1 MVSRFSSER
10 QGKRITQVAE
20 FALNEI
26 RCRLENGEKLRND
39 GFFDKTIDRSDAE
52 EVFEAV
58 LLKAQ
63 DEPQEKKI
71 PYISKLFENGCFDTS
86 IDSSTLHF
94 LCKESEGLTYRQLCI
109 IKIAK
114 EMNEKKY
121 RLRNISVEGYNR
133 HKKSG
138 DARYVLPI
146 EKLRILTECVALCN
160 KEYIMSQ
167 ISHLHNVTAE
177 TWYVIQPS
185 TIQPLPAGEMMYEYM
200 KLESIPE
207 KDVLPIVEL
216 LS

>member
-1 MVSRFSSER
+1 MVR
-10 QGKRITQVAE
+10 
-20 FALNEI
+20 
-26 RCRLENGEKLRND
+26 RLRDD
-39 GFFDKTIDRSDAE
+39 GFFDKKIDRSDAE

-71 PYISKLFENGCFDTS
+71 PYIGKLFENGCFDTS
-86 IDSSTLHF
+86 IDSGALHF

-109 IKIAK
+109 IKIAN
-114 EMNEKKY
+114 EMNKKKY

-133 HKKSG
+133 HKKPG
-138 DARYVLPI
+138 DTLYTLPA

-160 KEYIMSQ
+160 KEYIKSR

-177 TWYVIQPS
+177 TWYVIQPG

-207 KDVLPIVEL
+207 KDVLPIVKL

>member
-1 MVSRFSSER
+1 MALISDGSTKTSDFAIEATGVVVGAGVAYQSGDPSAGYAVGEFLNNGLRRLVSHFSGER
-10 QGKRITQVAE
+10 QGRRITQVTA
-20 FALNEI
+20 FALNGI
-26 RCRLENGEKLRND
+26 RSRLENGEKLRDD

-114 EMNEKKY
+114 EMKEKNIGCAIY
-121 RLRNISVEGYNR
+121 PLRGIIAT
-133 HKKSG
+133 KSRG
-138 DARYVLPI
+138 ML
-146 EKLRILTECVALCN
+146 
-160 KEYIMSQ
+160 
-167 ISHLHNVTAE
+167 VTF
-177 TWYVIQPS
+177 YQ
-185 TIQPLPAGEMMYEYM
+185 
-200 KLESIPE
+200 
-207 KDVLPIVEL
+207 
-216 LS
+216 